1 MLESCKTAQERWGGV
16 HEIIDRWLEQR
27 RQLIE
32 ALMYLKGCKTFSGS
46 DTEKVQHACDMLVDY
61 VSAGHFTVYEQL
73 AIEAKEFHDDDS
85 ILLLRKLLPL
95 IENTTEVAI
104 EFNDK
109 FGIKDHSASQLESL
123 SFALQALLVVMAER
137 FQHEDLLIKELHE
150 VHSEKVPEE

>member
-1 MLESCKTAQERWGGV
+1 MLERCKTAQERWGGV
-16 HEIIDRWLEQR
+16 HEIIDRWLDQR

-32 ALMYLKGCKTFSGS
+32 ALMYLNGCKAFSSS
-46 DTEKVQHACDMLVDY
+46 DTEKVQYACDMLVDY

-73 AIEAKEFHDDDS
+73 AMEAKEFHDDES
-85 ILLLRKLLPL
+85 LLLLRKLLPL

-109 FGIKDHSASQLESL
+109 FGIKGQPVNQLEGL
-123 SFALQALLVVMAER
+123 SVALQTLLVVMAER

-150 VHSEKVPEE
+150 VHSEKNS